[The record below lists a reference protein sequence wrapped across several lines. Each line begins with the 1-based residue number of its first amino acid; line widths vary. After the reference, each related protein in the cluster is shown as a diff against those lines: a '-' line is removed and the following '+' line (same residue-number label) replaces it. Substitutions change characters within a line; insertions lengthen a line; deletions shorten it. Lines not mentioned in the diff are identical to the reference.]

1 MKNTIL
7 EKAGQMA
14 IMDAI
19 EKGHTDKDQLI
30 EYMASKTFKKSVLN
44 YIDMMTKEFK

>member
-1 MKNTIL
+1 MEKILL

-30 EYMASKTFKKSVLN
+30 EYMASDVFKESAKRYYEMLN
-44 YIDMMTKEFK
+44 AEFK